1 MIEVKFMQIFKTL
14 FLFLCFCLFATI
26 SYAQTATLNEFSITA
41 QPEGS
46 SIPTVRV
53 VFTGSNFE
61 INGLYSSPEAFRICA
76 PCERNDSL
84 QFSRTF
90 LAINVS
96 PASGNINGISYQQ
109 LYLGFGFNLEQQQNV
124 QIPPSW
130 RKNIKV
136 STPIRMTGRIGIWQ
150 NSNEVGQIDRALF
163 YQENINLTG
172 SLELSLRWRY
182 VEEPNRRLYF
192 DKLLTYRFA
201 STVGN

>member
-1 MIEVKFMQIFKTL
+1 MQIFKTL

-84 QFSRTF
+84 QFSRT
-90 LAINVS
+90 LLSNKRQ
-96 PASGNINGISYQQ
+96 PCKRQYQRHKLSTTLSWIRIQ
-109 LYLGFGFNLEQQQNV
+109 SRTTTKCSNSAKLEKKYKSFNTNQND
-124 QIPPSW
+124 
-130 RKNIKV
+130 
-136 STPIRMTGRIGIWQ
+136 WQ
-150 NSNEVGQIDRALF
+150 N
-163 YQENINLTG
+163 
-172 SLELSLRWRY
+172 RY
-182 VEEPNRRLYF
+182 LAKFKRSWT
-192 DKLLTYRFA
+192 D
-201 STVGN
+201 